1 MSDITTVLTIDEVL
15 DYLGID
21 YADDKVNRNITRAIS
36 TADKIIQGSVGVNYP
51 VEDARSKELALIIVS
66 DLYDIRGTTCRDN
79 VSNNVR
85 RLVEDMSLQLKLE
98 LGSDPIIPPVNPDIP
113 DVTIVVDTFFDL
125 DSENPIA
132 NKVVAIEIENLWD
145 NLGSLGGDIGLLTRD
160 VAGIQQQINL
170 HAHFKGYFATNTK
183 ILATEA
189 TPNDFAYSA
198 ESGTKWVYD
207 EAEGWQDT
215 GVAVPDQLTPASDST
230 PLVNGEA
237 SVGTENAYA
246 RGDHRHPTDETR
258 ASQAE
263 LDEAWEEINNA
274 MTMAT
279 SAVGD
284 IRMVWAEINPL
295 KTKVSALESNIGNID
310 TALENIIAIQNSLIG
325 GGAE

>member
-1 MSDITTVLTIDEVL
+1 MSDIKTVLTIDEVL

-51 VEDARSKELALIIVS
+51 VEDARAKELALIIVS

-98 LGSDPIIPPVNPDIP
+98 LSSEPITPPGEPETPDTPSVI
-113 DVTIVVDTFFDL
+113 IVIDKFL
-125 DSENPIA
+125 DENSGNAIA
-132 NKVVAIEIENLWD
+132 NGVVAKEIENLWRYQGGTST
-145 NLGSLGGDIGLLTRD
+145 NLELLGRD
-160 VAGIQQQINL
+160 VTGIQQQINQ
-170 HAHFKGYFATNTK
+170 HAHFKGYLATNAK
-183 ILATEA
+183 IQGTAA

-207 EAEGWQDT
+207 KVEGWQDT

-237 SVGTENAYA
+237 SPGVSDTYA

-258 ASQAE
+258 ASVAE
-263 LDEAWEEINNA
+263 LNA
-274 MTMAT
+274 LKA
-279 SAVGD
+279 D
-284 IRMVWAEINPL
+284 ITN
-295 KTKVSALESNIGNID
+295 ALD
-310 TALENIIAIQNSLIG
+310 AIIAIQNSLIG
-325 GGAE
+325 GGSV